1 MILVEFDLAGA
12 EWVVVAYLANDP
24 NMIEVVES
32 GKSPH
37 IVTGALI
44 TDVPE
49 PLVIADHKLLGNATD
64 PGLIAQLRR
73 EKLPELIELHEKD
86 AIFLPRS
93 MSIRQSGKKS
103 NHGLN
108 YGMKYRRAALE
119 WEIMESEAA
128 PIVAAYT
135 EVAYPGIPKWW
146 EATRQTMKEND
157 RTLTNCFGRKV
168 RLLGEWG
175 SDLFDKAYSF
185 VPQSTVVDIVLEAMC
200 AAFEDTS
207 EPFQRM
213 NLGAQVHDSLMALYP
228 TDNWGDLTHFCHQM
242 VEYMRPEL
250 NYGGHTFRLN
260 VDIKVGI
267 SWGDM
272 HSVKTPE
279 EIPEVYAA
287 LVASER
293 PRLASDAAE
302 KAEWQTLY
310 HPDQEAHLQALA
322 D

>member
-12 EWVVVAYLANDP
+12 EWVVVAYLANDQ
-24 NMIEVVES
+24 NMIEVIRS

-37 IVTGALI
+37 IVTGSLI
-44 TDVPE
+44 SGASED
-49 PLVIADHKLLGNATD
+49 LVIRDHKAVGNNTE
-64 PGLIAQLRR
+64 PGLVAQLRR
-73 EKLPELIELHEKD
+73 TSVPELLELHEKD

-119 WEIMESEAA
+119 WEVMETEAA
-128 PIVAAYT
+128 PIVSAYT

-146 EATRQTMKEND
+146 ESVKEEMRKND

-185 VPQSTVVDIVLEAMC
+185 KPQSTVVDIVLKAMC
-200 AAFEDTS
+200 LAFEDTS
-207 EPFQRM
+207 EPFQKM
-213 NLGAQVHDSLMALYP
+213 HLGAQVHDSLMALYP
-228 TDNWGDLTHFCHQM
+228 TDNWGDLFYFCHQM

-250 NYGGHTFRLN
+250 NYSGHTFRLN
-260 VDIKVGI
+260 VDIKVGLN
-267 SWGDM
+267 WGDM

-279 EIPEVYAA
+279 QIPEVYEA
-287 LVASER
+287 LVRSER
-293 PRLASDAAE
+293 PHLEDDAAE

-310 HPDQEAHLQALA
+310 HPDQEAHLLSLPE
-322 D
+322 